1 MKRWLMTSLI
11 VATIALIAAG
21 CGGDDDDQV
30 TSDLSSDIA
39 ALRTELAQTRAIAT
53 EALIRASL
61 PALSAARFHEIDERI
76 NNEGRV
82 DPADPGFLQRAQ
94 QVLASAAWPVE
105 LRPNIE
111 QFRAALLDAGGP
123 VLDNDA
129 EAAAPLVRI
138 LHTHAHEFE
147 GAVAAY
153 FAGDAIPPPPRAG
166 AAEHEHV
173 EDDAEDHPDGEE

>member
-11 VATIALIAAG
+11 VATIALIAGG
-21 CGGDDDDQV
+21 CGGDDDQA
-30 TSDLSSDIA
+30 TSDLSSELA

-53 EALIRASL
+53 EALIRASA

-76 NNEGRV
+76 NTEGRV
-82 DPADPGFLQRAQ
+82 DPADPGFLQRADQ
-94 QVLASAAWPVE
+94 ALASAAWPAE

-153 FAGDAIPPPPRAG
+153 FAGDAIPPPPRAD

>member
-11 VATIALIAAG
+11 VATIALIAGG
-21 CGGDDDDQV
+21 CGGDDNDQV
-30 TSDLSSDIA
+30 SSEVA

-53 EALIRASL
+53 EALIRASP
-61 PALSAARFHEIDERI
+61 PALDASRFHEIDERI
-76 NNEGRV
+76 NDEGRV

-153 FAGDAIPPPPRAG
+153 PAGDAIPPPPR

>member
-1 MKRWLMTSLI
+1 MKRWLTISLI
-11 VATIALIAAG
+11 VAAIALIAAG
-21 CGGDDDDQV
+21 CGGDDDDQA
-30 TSDLSSDIA
+30 TSDLSSELA
-39 ALRTELAQTRAIAT
+39 ALRAELAQTRAIAT

-61 PALSAARFHEIDERI
+61 PALDAARFHEIDERI

-82 DPADPGFLQRAQ
+82 DPADPGFLQRAG
-94 QVLASAAWPVE
+94 QVLAGAAWPAE
-105 LRPNIE
+105 LRPHVE
-111 QFRAALLDAGGP
+111 RFRAALLDAGGP
-123 VLDNDA
+123 VLDNDP

-173 EDDAEDHPDGEE
+173 EDDSEDDHDDEE

>member
-1 MKRWLMTSLI
+1 MKRWLIAPLI
-11 VATIALIAAG
+11 VAVVALAAAA
-21 CGGDDDDQV
+21 CGGDDDDEL
-30 TSDLSSDIA
+30 TGELA
-39 ALRTELAQTRAIAT
+39 ALRAEVAQTRAIAT

-61 PALSAARFHEIDERI
+61 PALDASRFHEIDERI

-82 DPADPGFLQRAQ
+82 DPADPGFLQRAG
-94 QVLASAAWPVE
+94 QVLAGAAWPAE
-105 LRPNIE
+105 LRPHVE
-111 QFRAALLDAGGP
+111 QFRAALLDAAGP

-153 FAGDAIPPPPRAG
+153 FAGDAILPPPRAG

-173 EDDAEDHPDGEE
+173 EDDAEDDHDDEE